1 MLILLDQDGVLADFE
16 RGFVDAWRT
25 RFPERRWV
33 AVEDRRTFYVRDDYP
48 AELRADV
55 ESIYHSAGFYR
66 SLPVIPGAVA
76 AVEELQSL
84 GHDVRIC
91 SAPLTAYRHCVA
103 EKFEWVEK
111 HFGAEFVDRLVLT
124 KDKTLVRGDV
134 LVDDRPA
141 VLGALNPTWRHVVF
155 DQPYNRDALGA
166 RLDWNNWSLLA

>member
-16 RGFVDAWRT
+16 RAFVEAWRT

-76 AVEELQSL
+76 AVAELQSL